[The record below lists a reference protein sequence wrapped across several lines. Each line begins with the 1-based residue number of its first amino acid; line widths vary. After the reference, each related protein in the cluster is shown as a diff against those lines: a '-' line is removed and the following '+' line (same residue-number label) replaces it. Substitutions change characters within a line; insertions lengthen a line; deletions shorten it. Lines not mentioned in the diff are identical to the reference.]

1 MEKHYALFW
10 LNSDNF
16 EDIIIDTS
24 GNKTEEQILKEIGKY
39 KLDYEGLPTY
49 YLVEETPIV
58 V

>member
-16 EDIIIDTS
+16 EAIVIDTS
-24 GNKTEEQILKEIGKY
+24 GNKTEEQILKEIDKY

-49 YLVEETPIV
+49 YLVEKASIV